1 MTGVTAVRS
10 WLHGQT
16 PSMGTQF
23 LATLLIVALVMA
35 VSYLL
40 YRFTDRLLDRWDPA
54 LSETVTILGIGL
66 TMIAGMA
73 GVVGV
78 WRAGDQVAESLQVLD
93 LDPLLVSLSVF
104 VMFAAYGTTRL
115 TRRFFRG
122 FATGTSAFSDHQRE
136 VVHHVVQVI
145 VYIFAVLVILSLW
158 QVNVGNLL
166 LGAGVLG
173 IVLGLAARQ
182 TLGAV
187 LAGFVVLFSRPFEV
201 GDWVVIE
208 DHEGTVR
215 DITIVNT
222 RIQTFDGETVMVPND
237 IVTGTQVVNRSREG
251 RLRVNVD
258 VGVDYEADI
267 PTAVDAG
274 EDAMESV
281 DLARDSPSPKAVV
294 AEFDDSSVILRLRF
308 WIDDPDPRRYWRART
323 AVAQAVT
330 DAFADAGIKIP
341 FPQRELSNRSD
352 RGGLVLDTDPVP
364 EPTEEASEDAELED
378 DGSR

>member
-1 MTGVTAVRS
+1 MNELIGVRS

-16 PSMGTQF
+16 PSMGAQVV
-23 LATLLIVALVMA
+23 ATIAIVAVVLVIC
-35 VSYLL
+35 YLI
-40 YRFTDRLLDRWDPA
+40 YRFTGRLLDRWDPA
-54 LSETVTILGIGL
+54 ISETVTIIGIGL

-78 WRAGDQVAESLQVLD
+78 WRASDQVATSLQVLD

-104 VMFAAYGTTRL
+104 VMVAAYGTTRL

-122 FATGTSAFSDHQRE
+122 FAPGTSAFSDHQRE

-145 VYIFAVLVILSLW
+145 VYIFAVLIILSLW

-201 GDWVVIE
+201 GDWIVI
-208 DHEGTVR
+208 DDYEGTVR

-258 VGVDYEADI
+258 VSVDYDADI
-267 PTAVDAG
+267 PTAVDAA
-274 EDAMESV
+274 EDAMASV

-294 AEFDDSSVILRLRF
+294 AEFDDSSVVLRLRF
-308 WIDDPDPRRYWRART
+308 WIDDPDPRRYWRAKT

-330 DAFADAGIKIP
+330 DAFDEAGIKIP
-341 FPQRELSNRSD
+341 FPQRELSGRSE
-352 RGGLVLDTDPVP
+352 RGGPVLDTDPVP
-364 EPTEEASEDAELED
+364 EPQADAPEDED
-378 DGSR
+378 V